1 MIMCWNCERAERVPK
16 QAAIFDVLY
25 GMFKESCGMW
35 CCWQR
40 IAKSRHAAKKEKRP
54 SLIIASVPCC
64 LRRCHDALHSRM
76 CMSSMASDFAAT
88 RSRSVS
94 PSTGLFAHS
103 DGSRGVQAC
112 AGRSG
117 CTFGRERQQDQSNFG
132 CLYCKTFFN
141 NLRCSVGSRKS
152 AAIHF
157 PARDR
162 VPQNPQAVTRG
173 ARRRTCP
180 NPRSAY
186 ERL

>member
-1 MIMCWNCERAERVPK
+1 MVLL
-16 QAAIFDVLY
+16 AAT
-25 GMFKESCGMW
+25 C
-35 CCWQR
+35 Q
-40 IAKSRHAAKKEKRP
+40 SRHAAKRERR
-54 SLIIASVPCC
+54 SCLIIASVPCC

-76 CMSSMASDFAAT
+76 RMSSMASDLAAT
-88 RSRSVS
+88 RSRSTS

-112 AGRSG
+112 ARRSG
-117 CTFGRERQQDQSNFG
+117 CTLSRERQQDQSNFG
-132 CLYCKTFFN
+132 RLYCKTFFN

-173 ARRRTCP
+173 AWQRTCP

>member
-1 MIMCWNCERAERVPK
+1 MVLL
-16 QAAIFDVLY
+16 AAH
-25 GMFKESCGMW
+25 C
-35 CCWQR
+35 Q
-40 IAKSRHAAKKEKRP
+40 SRHAAKRENDP
-54 SLIIASVPCC
+54 LIIASVPCC

-88 RSRSVS
+88 RSRSTTPWIS
-94 PSTGLFAHS
+94 LYANS
-103 DGSRGVQAC
+103 DGFRGVQAC
-112 AGRSG
+112 ARRSG

-162 VPQNPQAVTRG
+162 APQNPQAVTRG

-180 NPRSAY
+180 NSRSAY

>member
-1 MIMCWNCERAERVPK
+1 MRSAFPNRQRHVMSFTACSRSRVACGAVGSALPK
-16 QAAIFDVLY
+16 QTRGKEGKRSSHHRKRSVLSETVSRRVAQPHVHEFD
-25 GMFKESCGMW
+25 G
-35 CCWQR
+35 QR
-40 IAKSRHAAKKEKRP
+40 
-54 SLIIASVPCC
+54 
-64 LRRCHDALHSRM
+64 LRSHK
-76 CMSSMASDFAAT
+76 
-88 RSRSVS
+88 SRSVS

-112 AGRSG
+112 ARRSG

-162 VPQNPQAVTRG
+162 APQNPQAVTRG

-180 NPRSAY
+180 NSRSAY